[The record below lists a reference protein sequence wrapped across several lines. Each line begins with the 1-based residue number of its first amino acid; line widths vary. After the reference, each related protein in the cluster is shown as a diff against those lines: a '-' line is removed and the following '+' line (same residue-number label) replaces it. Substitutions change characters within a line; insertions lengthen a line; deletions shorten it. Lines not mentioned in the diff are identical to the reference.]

1 MSTYTQLLYQFVF
14 STKNREKT
22 ILLENKEALFKNINS
37 TLKNKNC
44 LPFRINGM
52 QDHIHIVLKVHPS
65 LSISNI
71 IKDIK
76 LSSSECIK
84 RDGIFPGFNGWQNGY
99 GAFSY
104 SIKEL
109 DNLIAYVKN
118 QETHHRELT
127 FKEEYIQMLN
137 DYGIEFDEK
146 YLF

>member
-22 ILLENKEALFKNINS
+22 ILLENKEALFRNINS

-44 LPFRINGM
+44 RPFRINGM

-65 LSISNI
+65 LSISNL

-76 LSSSECIK
+76 LSSSDYIK
-84 RDGIFPGFNGWQNGY
+84 RDGFFPGFNGWQNGY

-109 DNLIAYVKN
+109 DNLITYVKN
-118 QETHHRELT
+118 QEIHHQDLT

-137 DYGIEFDEK
+137 DYGIEFDKK